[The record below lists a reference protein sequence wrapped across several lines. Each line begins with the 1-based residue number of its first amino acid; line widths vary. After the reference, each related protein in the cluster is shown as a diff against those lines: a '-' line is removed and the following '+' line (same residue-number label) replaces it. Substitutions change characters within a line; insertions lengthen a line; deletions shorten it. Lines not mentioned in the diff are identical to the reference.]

1 MAPADDHSP
10 GCRGWGVAVR
20 AAGVA
25 PWRSWQPRQA
35 AASARWRPSSTAAS
49 EPPGDD
55 RRSRLRRL
63 RQRLHPLRPQLPLV
77 IILIVP
83 MCLPAAIAGVWIA
96 GLDNN
101 IFTQIGLLVLVGRA
115 ASPPP
120 AVTSAGRV

>member
-1 MAPADDHSP
+1 M
-10 GCRGWGVAVR
+10 
-20 AAGVA
+20 
-25 PWRSWQPRQA
+25 
-35 AASARWRPSSTAAS
+35 
-49 EPPGDD
+49 
-55 RRSRLRRL
+55 
-63 RQRLHPLRPQLPLV
+63 

-120 AVTSAGRV
+120 AVTSAGRVC